1 MTKRKATKKDA
12 PKPVELAPVDEPART
27 QEEQEAP
34 PTPQECRISYDAKG
48 RISGVIEKLLA
59 VDENA

>member
-34 PTPQECRISYDAKG
+34 PTPQEYERAFKESFDTRRCWPIP
-48 RISGVIEKLLA
+48 
-59 VDENA
+59 

>member
-1 MTKRKATKKDA
+1 MSGRSRKASTLEGAGPSRDHASHDA
-12 PKPVELAPVDEPART
+12 KR
-27 QEEQEAP
+27 
-34 PTPQECRISYDAKG
+34 RISYDAKG